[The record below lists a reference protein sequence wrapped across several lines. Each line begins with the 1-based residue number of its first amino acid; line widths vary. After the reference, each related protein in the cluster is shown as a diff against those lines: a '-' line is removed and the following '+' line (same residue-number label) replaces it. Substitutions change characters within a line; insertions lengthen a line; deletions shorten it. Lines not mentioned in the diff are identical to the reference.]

1 MTAAHTPQ
9 AEFVDAAKRFA
20 SSLSS
25 TIDTASQSGYGN
37 YTDQLKD
44 AAQVYLLLSF
54 ISCISINTQVDV
66 LKCSETCL

>member
-9 AEFVDAAKRFA
+9 AEFVDAAKKFA

-44 AAQVYLLLSF
+44 AAQVCVTLLA
-54 ISCISINTQVDV
+54 IAYNSINTNIR
-66 LKCSETCL
+66 CS